1 MEEGITL
8 KPKAST
14 WQPLDGVPVTF
25 QSRSHLKLCD
35 FSPGMPLKIFYSGTH
50 RKRNCID
57 T

>member
-14 WQPLDGVPVTF
+14 WQPLGGVPVTF
-25 QSRSHLKLCD
+25 QSDSHLKLYD
-35 FSPGMPLKIFYSGTH
+35 FSPGMPFEIFYSGMH
-50 RKRNCID
+50 RKRNCFE